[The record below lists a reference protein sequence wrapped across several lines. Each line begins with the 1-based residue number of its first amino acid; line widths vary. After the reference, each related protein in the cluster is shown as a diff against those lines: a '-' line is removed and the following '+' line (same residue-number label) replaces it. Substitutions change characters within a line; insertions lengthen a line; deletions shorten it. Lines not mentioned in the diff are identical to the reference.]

1 MTTLREIITGSL
13 RLIRVVGANETPTDE
28 DMQISLESLQG
39 MLDSMQT
46 DLLNIYTINPY
57 RFLFTAGAEKYTLGP
72 AIDSE
77 GIPTGANWVIER
89 PMRVEKAVLLQNAD
103 VIPAVPPAPVLTA
116 PTTTDISLTGAT
128 IGATT
133 DVGAGTLYVAVTTGP
148 TAPSASAIISGVG
161 FAAAAN
167 QSVTSPG
174 AKVASVTGLT
184 PATTYYHYHVQAGAP
199 GGNSN
204 VLSSAPFITSLPP
217 PTDPLWADV
226 RLLLAGD
233 SPTFTDLSTSARV
246 PLQTNFI
253 TTTPVAGSLVGG
265 SMGFSGVGNPS
276 LLYTPS
282 VDFSTQGPWTLDFRI
297 MLTSSA
303 PTTYYFM
310 ATGGGRYVSVEGQTI
325 LVVGW
330 ANAGAVLEL
339 NQWYW
344 FRFVCDANNFRTALL
359 DGVPVSA
366 PVLDQNANSNPL
378 PFNVFQIPGNE
389 LQGFKNGF
397 IEQVR
402 FTRAA
407 RSILPQPT
415 QTEPWPT
422 S

>member
-1 MTTLREIITGSL
+1 M
-13 RLIRVVGANETPTDE
+13 
-28 DMQISLESLQG
+28 
-39 MLDSMQT
+39 
-46 DLLNIYTINPY
+46 
-57 RFLFTAGAEKYTLGP
+57 FT
-72 AIDSE
+72 
-77 GIPTGANWVIER
+77 
-89 PMRVEKAVLLQNAD
+89 VL
-103 VIPAVPPAPVLTA
+103 
-116 PTTTDISLTGAT
+116 
-128 IGATT
+128 
-133 DVGAGTLYVAVTTGP
+133 
-148 TAPSASAIISGVG
+148 SGVL
-161 FAAAAN
+161 
-167 QSVTSPG
+167 
-174 AKVASVTGLT
+174 AS
-184 PATTYYHYHVQAGAP
+184 
-199 GGNSN
+199 SN
-204 VLSSAPFITSLPP
+204 PP
-217 PTDPLWADV
+217 PPSDPLWSDV
-226 RLLLAGD
+226 KLLLAGD

-246 PLQTNFI
+246 PLSSSAI
-253 TTTPVAGSLVGG
+253 TITPVTGSLVGG

-282 VDFSTQGPWTLDFRI
+282 VDFSTQGPWTLDFRLK
-297 MLTSSA
+297 LTSLA

-310 ATGGGRYVSVEGQTI
+310 ATGGGRYVAVEGQTI

-330 ANAGAVLEL
+330 APAGAVLEL

-422 S
+422 TGPT